1 MASQLPTNFSEL
13 GTHELLN
20 TLRAVEGEVARR
32 HLLEHDIASLAL
44 TSSATLPAWLET
56 EYDANL
62 VTLSKL
68 QYDISETPSLEA
80 IQDRL
85 GDAATDWLIDRGT
98 RRCKDRLVI
107 APSWPSP
114 QGIEQNTGVFELV
127 CRFNKLG
134 GLAAT
139 NVVLDQPVETYY
151 RRATLVDSPLHWR
164 VAVLLGDVADP
175 RDTRNFAN
183 EFGEYGLVYPDM
195 TVEDQFM
202 AFYDEKASLADK
214 GVSLG
219 ATTAGDML
227 VADARRRL
235 AGETPLNRRT
245 FTRVLQEQAIAPSA
259 HTKSIP
265 KFGARGQQV
274 HISDSL
280 VNLHHP
286 SHGIRRTLNVDSIP
300 TSLV

>member
-1 MASQLPTNFSEL
+1 MASQLPTAFSEL
-13 GTHELLN
+13 GTHDLLN

-32 HLLEHDIASLAL
+32 HLLEHDIAALAL

-80 IQDRL
+80 IHDRL
-85 GDAATDWLIDRGT
+85 SDTAVDWLIDRGT
-98 RRCKDRLVI
+98 RKCKDRLVI

-114 QGIEQNTGVFELV
+114 QGTEQNTGVFELV

-139 NVVLDQPVETYY
+139 NVILDQPVEMYY
-151 RRATLVDSPLHWR
+151 RRATLVDFPLHWR
-164 VAVLLGDVADP
+164 VSVLLGDVADP
-175 RDTRNFAN
+175 RDPHSFAN

-202 AFYDEKASLADK
+202 AFYDEKAALSDRGIA
-214 GVSLG
+214 LG
-219 ATTAGDML
+219 TPTAGDML

-235 AGETPLNRRT
+235 AGEIPLDRRT
-245 FTRVLQEQAIAPSA
+245 FTRLLQEEAIAPTTQA
-259 HTKSIP
+259 KSIP

-280 VNLHHP
+280 VNLSHS
-286 SHGIRRTLNVDSIP
+286 SHGIRRTLDIDSIP
-300 TSLV
+300 TSLT